1 MSDPSNTPSS
11 ASLIAQQPE
20 DCNRLLLAAL
30 ESGDL
35 EASVDLYEPD
45 AVLFKKSGEM
55 MHGHEAIRQNN
66 AFMVALKPRFTID
79 FIKTTVSADGK
90 IATNRMKASFTGVA
104 KDGRAIHSEIN
115 TLEVVRQQA
124 DGSWRFLIDDPFGS
138 TRASLQER

>member
-1 MSDPSNTPSS
+1 MTDPSHPS
-11 ASLIAQQPE
+11 AAHAIARQPE

-35 EASVDLYEPD
+35 DASVALYEAD
-45 AVLFKKSGEM
+45 AVLFKKSGEVLR
-55 MHGHEAIRQNN
+55 GHEAIRQNN

-79 FIKTTVSADGK
+79 FLKTTVSGDGT

-104 KDGRAIHSEIN
+104 QDGREINSEIN

-138 TRASLQER
+138 TRATLQER